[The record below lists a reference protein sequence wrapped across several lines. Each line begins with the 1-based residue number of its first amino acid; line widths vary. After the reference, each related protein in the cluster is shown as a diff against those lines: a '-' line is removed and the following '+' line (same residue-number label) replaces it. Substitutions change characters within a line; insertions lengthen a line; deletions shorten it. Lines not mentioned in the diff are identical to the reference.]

1 MSVSRLRA
9 AVRVV
14 RDRRWREIGDV
25 FRAQIALVR
34 AQLLVWTRP
43 TGQLVDASKRSG
55 TNPPVGKV
63 DASIG
68 ERFSTAVQRATRY
81 GVFNPQCLVR
91 AVALNRMLEE
101 NGVVGSAIRIGVRW
115 VDGEFVAHA
124 WVEHRGII
132 LGDTPANTAS
142 FVPLTDVQLS
152 GRSER

>member
-43 TGQLVDASKRSG
+43 TGQLVDASKRSAA
-55 TNPPVGKV
+55 NPAVDTI

-101 NGVVGSAIRIGVRW
+101 HGIVGSTIRIGVRW

-124 WVEHRGII
+124 WVEHRCII
-132 LGDTPANTAS
+132 LGDTPA
-142 FVPLTDVQLS
+142 
-152 GRSER
+152 